1 MGFVVT
7 VVGAHPGVG
16 TSLVAAGLARALADA
31 GVRPV
36 TLLDLTA
43 GPTGT
48 DPTGADPGEGGT
60 EGGAGPAGAVVFDA
74 PPTYDDH
81 VLDAL
86 RRSDRVLVVAT
97 PEGASL
103 RTLALVVESYA
114 MLGLGADRVA
124 VVLNRVAG
132 PDTQM
137 AAKEVEALVGA
148 KVLAALPDD
157 PGRPALRRLA
167 RALVRN
173 R

>member
-1 MGFVVT
+1 MGLMVT

-16 TSLVAAGLARALADA
+16 TSLVAAGLARVLEDV
-31 GVRPV
+31 GFRPV

-43 GPTGT
+43 GPTG
-48 DPTGADPGEGGT
+48 AE
-60 EGGAGPAGAVVFDA
+60 EGAGPAGAVVVDA

-114 MLGLGADRVA
+114 LLGLGADRVA

-132 PDTQM
+132 PATEM
-137 AAKEVEALVGA
+137 AAKGVEALVGA
-148 KVLAALPDD
+148 RVLAALPDD
-157 PGRPALRRLA
+157 PGRRAWRRLA
-167 RALVRN
+167 RALVRS